1 MNSPYQDPALNPLYD
16 MLFCDDIDLYKNNT
30 AVMAEEPWKT
40 LLDDHIDSKVLH
52 DIVANA
58 SLPSRIRLLAAHR
71 LRSMGESLPHTL
83 LGVVVELGLEGG
95 LDVLA
100 AYPDGTARYFNY
112 SGRLLIWE
120 SNSTESDA
128 LISTLMKAAQQIVS
142 QIGLWNKPRRMFPPQ
157 DVLRITFLGT
167 DGLYF
172 GEGPINTMFGDP
184 LAAPALQA
192 ATAVMQFLTS
202 QQTKG

>member
-1 MNSPYQDPALNPLYD
+1 MNTPYQDPALNPLYD
-16 MLFCDDIDLYKNNT
+16 MLFCDDIELYRKHT
-30 AVMAEEPWKT
+30 AVMTEEPWRT
-40 LLDDHIDSKVLH
+40 LLDDQVNSEALH
-52 DIVANA
+52 AIVDDAA
-58 SLPSRIRLLAAHR
+58 LPSRVRLLAAHR
-71 LRSMGESLPHTL
+71 LRSMGETLSHTL

-95 LDVLA
+95 LDALA

-120 SNSTESDA
+120 SHSTESDA
-128 LISTLMKAAQQIVS
+128 LIDKLMQSAQQIVS

-157 DVLRITFLGT
+157 DVLRISFLGT

-184 LAAPALQA
+184 LAAPALQH
-192 ATAVMQFLTS
+192 ATAIMQFLIAR
-202 QQTKG
+202 QEA